1 MEMWANRSIVHT
13 QSPPGAPRGPMPM
26 QDRCSADPW
35 PMDYRS
41 AGVDVAAGRAF
52 VERIR
57 TSVETTRRPE
67 VIGGLGGFGGLCRLP
82 DGMKRPLLVAGTD
95 GVGTKLE
102 LAQAHGGHHGVGI
115 DLVAMCVNDVITSGA
130 EPLFF
135 LDYIA
140 TGKLGPEAMA
150 EVVEGIADGCRQS
163 GCALLGGE
171 TAEMP
176 GFYGAGRYD
185 LAGFCVAVVEEDERI
200 DGARVAAGDRIVAVA
215 SSGVH
220 SNGFSLVRRI
230 LEAEAVD
237 ADTPLPATGQG
248 LIDALLTPTLLYASL
263 VKGLRRSGLPLHAM
277 AHITGGGLPENLPRC
292 LPAGVHAVVDPGS
305 WERPPLFRWLQERGQ
320 VPEADLWNTFNLGV
334 GFCLVVPPAASAGII
349 DLCRSSGHQAWE
361 LGSIAAGEPGEHPLA
376 GLPR

>member
-1 MEMWANRSIVHT
+1 
-13 QSPPGAPRGPMPM
+13 
-26 QDRCSADPW
+26 
-35 PMDYRS
+35 
-41 AGVDVAAGRAF
+41 
-52 VERIR
+52 
-57 TSVETTRRPE
+57 
-67 VIGGLGGFGGLCRLP
+67 
-82 DGMKRPLLVAGTD
+82 
-95 GVGTKLE
+95 
-102 LAQAHGGHHGVGI
+102 VGI

-130 EPLFF
+130 APLFF

-150 EVVEGIADGCRQS
+150 EVVAGIADGCRQS

-185 LAGFCVAVVEEDERI
+185 LAGFCVAVVEEEERI
-200 DGARVAAGDRIVAVA
+200 DGSRVAAGDRIVAVA

-237 ADTPLPATGQG
+237 AATPLPGSDRR
-248 LIDALLTPTLLYASL
+248 LIDALLTPTLLYGAL
-263 VKGLRRSGLPLHAM
+263 VKALRRSGLALHAM

-292 LPAGVHAVVDPGS
+292 LPAGVRAVIDPGS
-305 WERPPLFRWLQERGQ
+305 WERPPLFRWLQERGG

-334 GFCLVVPPAASAGII
+334 GFCLVVPPEALSGSIEICRSAGH
-349 DLCRSSGHQAWE
+349 RAWE
-361 LGSIAAGEPGEHPLA
+361 LGTIAASAPGEPILA
-376 GLPR
+376 GLPH